1 MMARISCKLKQFNY
15 RPDIDSLLLNIVVIV
30 LIPLANKRKIYDGLF
45 LEDHKYKQHEYHH
58 IYGHK
63 II

>member
-15 RPDIDSLLLNIVVIV
+15 RPDIDSLLLNMVVI
-30 LIPLANKRKIYDGLF
+30 LIPFANKRKVYDVLF
-45 LEDHKYKQHEYHH
+45 LEDHRYKQHESHH